1 MTDAMLE
8 ALRKLSGEPMLLA
21 KGQMVPVGSIS
32 GYTARAL
39 RKRGYVSFKG
49 FDPTMVVITFT
60 GLEVLKVQQ
69 N

>member
-21 KGQMVPVGSIS
+21 KGQVVPAGSIS

-39 RKRGYVSFKG
+39 RKRGYVAFKG
-49 FDPTMVVITFT
+49 FEPTMVVITFT
-60 GLEVLKVQQ
+60 GREELKARQ